1 MALYPFNQYNIWVMV
16 TTYVVSKQIK
26 ALETNQA
33 LGDYAFNAFNASG

>member
-33 LGDYAFNAFNASG
+33 SADYAFNVYD